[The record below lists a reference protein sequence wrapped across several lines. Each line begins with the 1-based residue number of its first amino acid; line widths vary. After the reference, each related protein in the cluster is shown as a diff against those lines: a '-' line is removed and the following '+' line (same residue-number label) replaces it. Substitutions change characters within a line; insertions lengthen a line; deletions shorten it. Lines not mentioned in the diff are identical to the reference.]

1 MAANAFI
8 LVNVE
13 PASTGSVVERLKS
26 ISGAVVH
33 EVMGPYDFVVDI
45 EADTQEDIT
54 SILRNQIRPLLG
66 VTNTVT
72 CICF

>member
-13 PASTGSVVERLKS
+13 PANTRSVVERLKS

-54 SILRNQIRPLLG
+54 SILRNKIRPLPG